1 MHSSL
6 AIVKVRLP
14 AYLALVLVFV
24 SLALFIYAAAVYL
37 GATRLT
43 QPNTETLSPQVVVE
57 RVVGEVM
64 PALTASNAGAG
75 GKVLVESLVAQ
86 ATSTHELAVALARAQ
101 SRTAA
106 VQAIAWAVVL
116 ALSVACTIL
125 LWPRRANA
133 A

>member
-1 MHSSL
+1 MSSSAGIVTIRL
-6 AIVKVRLP
+6 A
-14 AYLALVLVFV
+14 AYIALALVFV
-24 SLALFIYAAAVYL
+24 SLALFIYATAAYL

-43 QPNTETLSPQVVVE
+43 QPNIEALAPQVVVE
-57 RVVGEVM
+57 RVVSEVM
-64 PALTASNAGAG
+64 PALAASEAGAG

-86 ATSTHELAVALARAQ
+86 AASSHELAVALARAQ
-101 SRTAA
+101 SHTAA

-125 LWPRRANA
+125 LWQRRANA